1 MRVLKELYYGN
12 ISPNERTIAKG
23 SKYESVLNVLTRDEA
38 LLSDLLSGAE
48 LDLFNEYGDAQ
59 AELNSITAV
68 ENFVYGFRLEAKVGL
83 EIGED
88 ADGQPVEIG

>member
-68 ENFVYGFRLEAKVGL
+68 ENFVYGFRLGAKVGL

-88 ADGQPVEIG
+88 ADGQPAEIG

>member
-23 SKYESVLNVLTRDEA
+23 SKYESVLNVLARDEA

-68 ENFVYGFRLEAKVGL
+68 ENFVYGFRLGAKVGL
-83 EIGED
+83 EIVKNED
-88 ADGQPVEIG
+88 EQLVEIG